1 MTTRRLS
8 MVAAGMWGMQVAFMG
23 PTLAL
28 LLVMLYGAS
37 AAQVG
42 AVVAVYNASGFL
54 ASLVIP
60 ARADRRNRY
69 LGPLLVSSLLSLGLA
84 ISLLLATS
92 LPSAAIALVALGGPG
107 GIGITLLFAHIMKAG
122 ATPSEI
128 VNTRAVFSASW
139 VIGPPIATS
148 LIGWLGGRSVLIVVG
163 VFAALNA
170 LIAWWMRVP
179 GNAEATKRI
188 GADPSPTPASEPVTS
203 WRSALRPHVLI
214 VAVAFALAQATNTAA
229 VSVLSLY
236 ITQGLHLP
244 VVWAGVSAGL
254 AAGLEIPALVVLG
267 KLSGRVS
274 SHVLLLCGCAAGI
287 AYYSAMSLTHDLIVL
302 LSLQV
307 LNAWF
312 YATIAG
318 IGLTLFQGLIPRPG
332 LANGVFANTGGVG
345 SVMAG
350 ALIAL
355 ADAPW
360 SYSGMY
366 AACAA
371 VMLAAALA
379 FVLAERTRLSGGGQP
394 VTSGAARSTSS
405 EHDQREAA

>member
-1 MTTRRLS
+1 MTNRRLG
-8 MVAAGMWGMQVAFMG
+8 MLAAGMWGMQAAFMG

-37 AAQVG
+37 ASQVG

-84 ISLLLATS
+84 VSLLLATS
-92 LPSAAIALVALGGPG
+92 LPIAAIALVALGGPG
-107 GIGITLLFAHIMKAG
+107 GTGITLLFAHIMKDG

-148 LIGWLGGRSVLIVVG
+148 LIGWLGGRSVLVVVG
-163 VFAALNA
+163 VFAALSA
-170 LIAWWMRVP
+170 VITWWMRVR
-179 GNAEATKRI
+179 GGAEGRTRTGVGPDEA
-188 GADPSPTPASEPVTS
+188 PASDPVAG
-203 WRSALRPHVLI
+203 WRSALRPRVLI
-214 VAVAFALAQATNTAA
+214 VAIAFALAQATNTAA
-229 VSVLSLY
+229 VSILSLY

-287 AYYSAMSLTHDLIVL
+287 AYYTAMSLTHNVVVL

-318 IGLTLFQGLIPRPG
+318 IGLTLFQELIPRPG
-332 LANGVFANTGGVG
+332 LANGVFANTGRVG
-345 SVMAG
+345 SVTAG

-360 SYSGMY
+360 SYSGVY

-371 VMLAAALA
+371 VMLAAAFA
-379 FVLAERTRLSGGGQP
+379 FALAERARLSA
-394 VTSGAARSTSS
+394 AARLSLSAEGPQPS
-405 EHDQREAA
+405 A